1 MSVPEAQSDASV
13 SRPGGDRSARA
24 TQLSPSERLATPVQ
38 YLKGVGPERAELLHR
53 LGLKLARDVL
63 FFFPRDYQDLTDF
76 RSVADL
82 EEDKLV
88 SVRGIVDDVELRGL
102 ANGRSILGVLVRDGS
117 LCLRA
122 LWFNQPFMRDK
133 FKAGQHVVLSG
144 RAAMKSMRWEMHHP
158 KVQWI
163 EADDVPPA
171 GQLLPVY
178 PLTEGLNQ
186 SQMRRI
192 AQAAIDHCLDCLDE
206 AFPDAYR
213 SSHDL
218 LPLSE
223 ALREI
228 HTPASH
234 ERLAAARRR
243 FVYQELF
250 VLQLALSLRRH
261 AQQTSQKASPLEA
274 TAKIDARVRK
284 LFPFAFTRG
293 QEQAIR
299 QVTADLNRSVPM
311 NRLLQGDVGSGKT
324 VVAVYA
330 LLVAVAH
337 GHQAA
342 LMAPTEVLARQHF
355 RTLGSLLSKSQVRC
369 ALLSGGLSTGEREQ
383 TLAAIRRGEIDV
395 VIGTHSIISSNV
407 EFERLALVVID
418 EQHKF
423 GVQQRATLKEAGVA
437 PHYLVMT
444 ATPIPRTI
452 ALAVYGDLDVSTIT
466 DSPPGRQSLYTYL
479 ASGDDR
485 ERWWEFIRKKLREG
499 RQGFVIV
506 PLVED
511 SESWDAASIQAT
523 YESLANGELE
533 AFRLGLLH
541 GRLTPAEKDEAMAR
555 FNSGATQVLVSTS
568 VVEVGVDVPNATLMT
583 VYGAERFGL
592 AQLHQLRGR
601 VHRGAFPGY
610 CCMFADSPDVA
621 SNPRLQAILAT
632 TNGFEL
638 AEKDFEL
645 RGPGELLGTR
655 QHGLPPLRIADLRR
669 DSSIVAEA
677 RADAQQLIAADP
689 SLAQPEH
696 ALLRRQVLVRYG
708 KALDLGDVG

>member
-1 MSVPEAQSDASV
+1 M
-13 SRPGGDRSARA
+13 
-24 TQLSPSERLATPVQ
+24 
-38 YLKGVGPERAELLHR
+38 
-53 LGLKLARDVL
+53 L

-76 RSVADL
+76 RSVAEL
-82 EEDKLV
+82 EADKLL
-88 SVRGIVDDVELRGL
+88 SIRGVVDDVELKGL
-102 ANGRSILGVLVRDGS
+102 ANGRSILGVLVRDGTS
-117 LCLRA
+117 YLRA
-122 LWFNQPFMRDK
+122 LWFNQPFLREK

-186 SQMRRI
+186 SQVRKFT
-192 AQAAIDHCLDCLDE
+192 QAAIELCLDCLDE

-213 SSHDL
+213 RSHNL
-218 LPLSE
+218 LPLAE

-228 HTPASH
+228 HSPSTH
-234 ERLAAARRR
+234 DRLAAARRR

-261 AQQTSQKASPLEA
+261 AQQTSQKATALEA

-284 LFPFAFTRG
+284 LFPFIFTPG
-293 QEQAIR
+293 QEQAISE
-299 QVTADLNRSVPM
+299 VAADLYRPVPM

-342 LMAPTEVLARQHF
+342 LMAPTEVLARQHY

-369 ALLSGGLSTGEREQ
+369 ALLSGGLSASEREQ
-383 TLAAIRRGEIDV
+383 TLAAVRRGEIDV
-395 VIGTHSIISSNV
+395 VIGTHSIISDRV

-423 GVQQRATLKEAGVA
+423 GVQQRATLKQAGAA

-452 ALAVYGDLDVSTIT
+452 ALAIYGDLDVSTIT

-485 ERWWEFIRKKLREG
+485 GRWWEFIRKKLREG

-511 SESWDAASIQAT
+511 SDNWDAASIQAT

-541 GRLTPAEKDEAMAR
+541 GRMTPPEKEEAMAR
-555 FNSGATQVLVSTS
+555 FNTGDTQLLVSTS

-583 VYGAERFGL
+583 IYGAERFGL

-610 CCMFADSPDVA
+610 CCLFSESPDAA

-677 RADAQQLIAADP
+677 RADAQQLVASDP
-689 SLAQPEH
+689 GLAQPEH